1 MNAWMRYPSKSRSAL
16 IVLIMVILTIWI
28 LVQTGAIKA
37 RFRVKRTGI
46 SEKVVSL
53 PEPSLKGNMSVEEAI
68 YRRRSI
74 RDYRQEPLSIKE
86 LSQLLWAA
94 QGITFQKYGFRS
106 APSAGATYP
115 LELYISVK
123 EGGVSGLQAGIYH
136 YSPFDHTIELV
147 KKGDFSEELTRAAL
161 DQPWVGKAAICI
173 IIAANFERTT
183 SVYGERG
190 VRYVYLEAGHV
201 GQNIYLQATALNL
214 GTVAIGAFHD
224 DWVQSIVGCSEH
236 PIYLFPVGR
245 RW

>member
-1 MNAWMRYPSKSRSAL
+1 MRYPNKPRS
-16 IVLIMVILTIWI
+16 VLIITAIIVLTIWI
-28 LVQTGAIKA
+28 LFQTGAIRVRFKA
-37 RFRVKRTGI
+37 KRTKVP
-46 SEKVVSL
+46 EKVVPL
-53 PEPSLKGNMSVEEAI
+53 PKPLLKGNMSVEEAI
-68 YRRRSI
+68 YKRRSM
-74 RDYRQEPLSIKE
+74 RDYKQEPLSLKE

-94 QGITFQKYGFRS
+94 QGITFQRYGFRS

-123 EGGVSGLQAGIYH
+123 EKGVLNLRAGIYH
-136 YSPFDHTIELV
+136 YNPFDHTIELI
-147 KKGDFSEELTRAAL
+147 KDGDFSEELTKAAL
-161 DQPWVGKAAICI
+161 DQPWVRKAAICI
-173 IIAANFERTT
+173 IITANFERTT

-224 DWVQSIVGCSEH
+224 DWVRSIVGCSEH

-245 RW
+245 KW

>member
-1 MNAWMRYPSKSRSAL
+1 MRYPSKSRSAL
-16 IVLIMVILTIWI
+16 IVLTMMVLTVWI
-28 LVQTGAIKA
+28 LVQTGAVKT
-37 RFRVKRTGI
+37 RFRVKQVKV
-46 SEKVVSL
+46 SEKLVSL

-68 YRRRSI
+68 YRRRSV

-136 YSPFDHTIELV
+136 YNPFYHTIELV
-147 KKGDFSEELTRAAL
+147 KEGDFSEELMRAAL
-161 DQPWVGKAAICI
+161 DQPWVRKAAICI

-190 VRYVYLEAGHV
+190 IRYVYLEAGHV

-224 DWVQSIVGCSEH
+224 DWVQSIVGCPEH

>member
-1 MNAWMRYPSKSRSAL
+1 MRYPSKSRSAL
-16 IVLIMVILTIWI
+16 ITIAIIVFTIWI
-28 LVQTGAIKA
+28 LFQTGAVKILFKA
-37 RFRVKRTGI
+37 KQGKALG
-46 SEKVVSL
+46 EVVSL
-53 PEPSLKGNMSVEEAI
+53 PKPSLKGNMSVEEAI

-74 RDYRQEPLSIKE
+74 RDYRQEPLSLRE

-94 QGITFQKYGFRS
+94 QGVTFRKYGFRS

-123 EGGVSGLQAGIYH
+123 EGGVSNLQAGIYH
-136 YSPFDHTIELV
+136 YDPFDHAIELI
-147 KKGDFSEELTRAAL
+147 KKGDFSGELMKAAL
-161 DQPWVGKAAICI
+161 DQPWVHKAAVCI

-190 VRYVYLEAGHV
+190 IRYVYLEAGHV

-224 DWVQSIVGCSEH
+224 DWVRSIVGCSEH

-245 RW
+245 KW